1 MRFVGLVIVII
12 VIGFVIGFIVLNSK
26 ETVSMDIFGYQI
38 QEAYL
43 YVVCLIS
50 FAAGVVFVFI
60 FAIVN
65 EIALRTHLHRLR
77 RENKHLQKELTA
89 LRNLPFEEEK

>member
-1 MRFVGLVIVII
+1 MRFVGLIIVII
-12 VIGFVIGFIVLNSK
+12 VIGFIIGFIVLNSQ
-26 ETVSMDIFGYQI
+26 ETVNMDIFGHQI
-38 QEAYL
+38 QGAYM
-43 YVVCLIS
+43 YVICLIS

-65 EIALRTHLHRLR
+65 EISLRTQLHRLR
-77 RENKHLQKELTA
+77 KDNKHLQKELTA

>member
-12 VIGFVIGFIVLNSK
+12 VIGFIIGFIVLNSQ
-26 ETVSMDIFGYQI
+26 ETVKMDIFGYQI
-38 QEAYL
+38 HEVYL
-43 YVVCLIS
+43 YVVCLVS

-65 EIALRTHLHRLR
+65 EISLRTQLHRLR
-77 RENKHLQKELTA
+77 KDNKHLQKELTA

>member
-12 VIGFVIGFIVLNSK
+12 VVGFIIGFIILNSQ
-26 ETVSMDIFGYQI
+26 ETVNMDIFGHQI
-38 QEAYL
+38 TGAYL
-43 YVVCLIS
+43 YIVCLIS
-50 FAAGVVFVFI
+50 FAAGVIFVFI

-65 EIALRTHLHRLR
+65 EISLRTQLYRLR
-77 RENKHLQKELTA
+77 KQNKHIEKELTA